1 MSNIVLARID
11 DRLIHGQVVA
21 TWASYLGINLIIV
34 VDDEVAQ
41 DRTQQILLD
50 LAVPSG
56 ILTRYFTIEE
66 VIKKINKLD
75 HNYKIFI
82 IVRNVNVIVKLVESG
97 VPIKK
102 VNVGNMHFKDGKKQ
116 ISPAVFVDDN
126 DIEVFRKLSDL
137 GVRCEI
143 KRVPSERGIDIM
155 ELI

>member
-56 ILTRYFTIEE
+56 ILTKYFTTEE
-66 VIKKINKLD
+66 VIKKINQLD
-75 HNYKIFI
+75 PNYKIFI
-82 IVRNVNVIVKLVESG
+82 IVRNVNVIVKLVENG

-102 VNVGNMHFKDGKKQ
+102 VNVGNMHFKEGKKQ

-126 DIEVFRKLSDL
+126 DIEVFKKLNEL
-137 GVRCEI
+137 GVKCEI